1 MIDHSSLPP
10 ATKVRLEFFPA
21 AVSIPGTDLPDGDL
35 KVVLTDEHL
44 LVLANSPTGPT
55 VALAAPLEDY
65 SGFNR
70 TTRTWE
76 ASIQTDE
83 GSTPVAIT
91 RATSCGCGSA
101 LRGVR
106 LYPSAPRM
114 A

>member
-1 MIDHSSLPP
+1 MIDPSTLPP

-21 AVSIPGTDLPDGDL
+21 AVSIPEVEFPEGDL

-44 LVLANSPTGPT
+44 LVLANSPQGPE
-55 VALAAPLEDY
+55 VSYQAPLEDY
-65 SGFNR
+65 TGYNR
-70 TTRTWE
+70 TSRAWE
-76 ASIQTDE
+76 ATLE
-83 GSTPVAIT
+83 GQIPVAIT